1 VGCTGLGA
9 PLEGAVDTVPTGDAE
24 ASPIF
29 ALTVEAAPRIA
40 ASILTPSSGPT
51 FSTNAGGVLTSK
63 ENKSEFK
70 KSVLSRRYFFM
81 PVSLDFLIEPHFGAR
96 TGPSHQFNLV

>member
-1 VGCTGLGA
+1 M
-9 PLEGAVDTVPTGDAE
+9 DTVPTGDAE

-29 ALTVEAAPRIA
+29 ALPVEAAPRIA

-70 KSVLSRRYFFM
+70 NVFMQKRLFFM
-81 PVSLDFLIEPHFGAR
+81 PICLDFLIEPHFGAR
-96 TGPSHQFNLV
+96 TRP